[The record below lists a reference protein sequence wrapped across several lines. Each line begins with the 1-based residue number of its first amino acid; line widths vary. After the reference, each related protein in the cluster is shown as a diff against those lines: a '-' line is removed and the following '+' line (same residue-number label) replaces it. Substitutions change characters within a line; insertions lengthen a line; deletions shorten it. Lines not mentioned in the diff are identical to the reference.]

1 MRSPEIR
8 FKPGDELYSKIL
20 ELQSLGHFDSQ
31 HAAAK
36 SALGSTIDNVI
47 SAYRMLGSGQAIA
60 QAQPSPSQPQNLV
73 TPAQQTFEQQP
84 KPMPEVGK
92 AANSLDNL
100 FNLTQG
106 AA

>member
-8 FKPGDELYSKIL
+8 FKPGDELYEKII
-20 ELQSLGHFDSQ
+20 ELQTIGYFDSP
-31 HAAAK
+31 HAATK
-36 SALGSTIDNVI
+36 SAVGATIDSVI
-47 SAYRMLGSGQAIA
+47 AAYKLLGSGQAIA
-60 QAQPSPSQPQNLV
+60 QAQPSPSHPQNLV